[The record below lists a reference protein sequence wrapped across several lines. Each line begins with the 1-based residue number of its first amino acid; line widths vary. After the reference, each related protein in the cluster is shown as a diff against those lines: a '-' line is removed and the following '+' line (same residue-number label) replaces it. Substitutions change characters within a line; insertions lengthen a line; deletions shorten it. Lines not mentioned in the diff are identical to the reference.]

1 MEDRAMSEVSIVRC
15 PDYQHEKVK
24 AAVRESLDLLG
35 GIPAFVK
42 PGDRVLLK
50 VSLLMKRK
58 PEKAT
63 TTHPAVVRA
72 VAELVREAGGKPLIG
87 DSPGGYHFYTRATL
101 ASVYETCGMREAAE
115 ASGAE
120 LNYDTE
126 AIDVPFPGGTVVK
139 MVKTIRPVLDAD
151 LIISIPK
158 LKTHMMTVYSG
169 AVKNMF
175 GVIPGSYKAE
185 YHLRFEDTGDFAD
198 LLIDLCRLTKPALTV
213 MDAIVG
219 MEGYGPTAGSPRTV
233 GLVIASRDPYALDA
247 AAARLIGLD
256 PRRVPTIVRA
266 EQRGLCAADM
276 TGIRVLGEP
285 VEDVAVPDFEKPT
298 VKVAFNYYSLFLPRW
313 LKRRLDKVIK
323 PRPRFNHDICV
334 GCGMCAR
341 GCPPKTI
348 AMKEGKPEVELARC
362 IRCFCCS
369 ELCAHGAVSIVRPWF
384 IRMVLR

>member
-1 MEDRAMSEVSIVRC
+1 LSDVSIVKC
-15 PDYQHEKVK
+15 ADYQHERVK
-24 AAVRESLDLLG
+24 NAVRESLDLLG
-35 GIPAFVK
+35 GIGSFVK
-42 PGDRVLLK
+42 PGARVLLK

-72 VAELVREAGGKPLIG
+72 VAELVREAGGRALIG

-115 ASGAE
+115 LSGAE

-126 AIDVPFPGGTVVK
+126 AIDVPFPDGRIVK
-139 MVKTIRPVLDAD
+139 MVKTIKPVLDAD

-198 LLIDLCRLTKPALTV
+198 LLIDLCRLTKPGLTV
-213 MDAIVG
+213 MDAVVG
-219 MEGYGPTAGSPRTV
+219 MEGYGPTAGSPRAV
-233 GLVIASRDPYALDA
+233 GLVISSPDPFALDA
-247 AAARLIGLD
+247 AAVRLIGLD

-266 EQRGLCAADM
+266 EQRGLCTPDM
-276 TGIRVLGEP
+276 SGVRVLGQRI
-285 VEDVAVPDFEKPT
+285 EDVAVPDFEKPT

-323 PRPRFNHDICV
+323 PKPVFDHEICI
-334 GCGMCAR
+334 GCGMCAK
-341 GCPPKTI
+341 GCPPRIIEMTD
-348 AMKEGKPEVELARC
+348 GKPVVDLAGC

-369 ELCAHGAVSIVRPWF
+369 ELCAHGAVRIVRPWF

>member
-1 MEDRAMSEVSIVRC
+1 MSEVSIVRC

-24 AAVRESLDLLG
+24 IAVRESLDLLG
-35 GIPAFVK
+35 GIQAFVK

-72 VAELVREAGGKPLIG
+72 VAELVHEAGGKPLIG

-120 LNYDTE
+120 LNFDTE
-126 AIDVPFPGGTVVK
+126 AIDVPFPEGTVVK

-185 YHLRFEDTGDFAD
+185 YHLRFEDTEDFAE

-213 MDAIVG
+213 MDAVVG
-219 MEGYGPTAGSPRTV
+219 MEGYGPTAGSPRAV
-233 GLVIASRDPYALDA
+233 GIVLASRDPYALDA
-247 AAARLIGLD
+247 TAVKLIGLD
-256 PRRVPTIVRA
+256 PRRVPTIVKA

-276 TGIRVLGEP
+276 AGVRVLGER

-323 PRPRFNHDICV
+323 PRPRFDHEICV
-334 GCGMCAR
+334 GCGMCAK

-348 AMKEGKPEVELARC
+348 AMRDGKPEVDLSRC

-369 ELCAHGAVSIVRPWF
+369 ELCAHGAVSIARPWF

>member
-1 MEDRAMSEVSIVRC
+1 MSDVSIVKC
-15 PDYQHEKVK
+15 ADYQYERVK
-24 AAVRESLDLLG
+24 NAVRESLDLLG
-35 GIPAFVK
+35 GVGSFVK
-42 PGDRVLLK
+42 PGARVLLK

-72 VAELVREAGGKPLIG
+72 VAELVREAGGRPLIA
-87 DSPGGYHFYTRATL
+87 DSPGGYHFYTRGTL

-115 ASGAE
+115 MSGAE

-126 AIDVPFPGGTVVK
+126 AVDVPFPDGRIVK
-139 MVKTIRPVLDAD
+139 MVKTIKPVLDAD

-198 LLIDLCRLTKPALTV
+198 LLIDLCRLTKPGLTV
-213 MDAIVG
+213 MDAVVG
-219 MEGYGPTAGSPRTV
+219 MEGYGPTAGNPRTV
-233 GLVIASRDPYALDA
+233 GLVISSRDPFALDA
-247 AAARLIGLD
+247 AAVRLIGLE

-266 EQRGLCAADM
+266 EQRGLCPADM
-276 TGIRVLGEP
+276 GGVRVLGESIR
-285 VEDVAVPDFEKPT
+285 DVAVTDFEKPT

-313 LKRRLDKVIK
+313 LKRRIDKVIK
-323 PRPRFNHDICV
+323 PKPVFDHGSCV
-334 GCGMCAR
+334 GCGMCAN
-341 GCPPKTI
+341 GCPPRTI
-348 AMKEGKPEVELARC
+348 EMRDGKPVVDLSGC

-369 ELCAHGAVSIVRPWF
+369 ELCAHGAVRIARPWF